1 MNAMAFESTKSA
13 IDSAKKKISTHLKSI
28 RLPASHSKIDLAE
41 GLDAVPQLG
50 GPLEVETPRRV
61 LHRGLELGHVGGE
74 GRGTL
79 PLGRGRLLDLDVVVV
94 ALRHRLHEAP
104 DRAAHRLRGA
114 ATRPV
119 V

>member
-28 RLPASHSKIDLAE
+28 RLPASYSEIDLAE

-61 LHRGLELGHVGGE
+61 LHRGLDLGHVGGE
-74 GRGTL
+74 GRVTL
-79 PLGRGRLLDLDVVVV
+79 PLCRARLLGLADRRV
-94 ALRHRLHEAP
+94 ARRHRPVGEAKRDGQP
-104 DRAAHRLRGA
+104 PALATLR
-114 ATRPV
+114 
-119 V
+119 